1 MNTKKISE
9 LNIAENISE
18 NMNVV
23 VEDNGKTKRLPANKM
38 VTSINGQTGNVEF
51 NAFPEGATANQQLV
65 TDTDGNITW
74 ENKPFFKNTTFKEI
88 VSATDT
94 VNSGG
99 SLYISYENPSFVSGI
114 EYTVD
119 INGTRGTIVA
129 AYNLASNEIELG
141 GSNFRIYPY
150 KIVSAYVFTSSN
162 YSGSEI
168 TISISGPVEEVTTIN
183 EEYVPESIARK
194 EYVDS
199 ILPAYSRDNYKG
211 TFVVNVTGGLEVQ
224 PYDWNY
230 LSNRPF
236 GKLDGYEP
244 IAKLSVNT
252 TEHTFTF
259 TSGDKYLFKPTNK
272 YWVVDHKRE
281 TGWLATASVMSS
293 YDIYTLIV
301 DTEQYPQ
308 ATISEF
314 DLAAGTYKEY
324 IETTGG
330 IIGVPT
336 SIDIYNENEWGTK
349 MMDETYIPSSI
360 QRVGGDIIIPSST
373 ADSKKKF
380 KITVDDSG
388 TISAT
393 EVTE

>member
-1 MNTKKISE
+1 MAEEYVIVDKADFETIANSVREKTNSTDKYKISE
-9 LNIAENISE
+9 L
-18 NMNVV
+18 
-23 VEDNGKTKRLPANKM
+23 ANAMANTIIPPPPNNSK
-38 VTSINGQTGNVEF
+38 
-51 NAFPEGATANQQLV
+51 NQQLIV
-65 TDTDGNITW
+65 GEDGIIRW
-74 ENKPFFKNTTFKEI
+74 ENKPFFKKTTFKEI
-88 VSATDT
+88 VSATGN
-94 VNSGG
+94 VSSGG
-99 SLYISYENPSFVSGI
+99 SLYINHENPSFVSGI

-119 INGTRGTIVA
+119 INGTKETIVA

-150 KIVSAYVFTSSN
+150 KIVSAYVFTSN
-162 YSGSEI
+162 DYSGSEI

-230 LSNRPF
+230 LSNKPF

-244 IAKLSVNT
+244 IASLTINVPRHT
-252 TEHTFTF
+252 VTFTF
-259 TSGDKYLFKPTNK
+259 GDKYLFKPSNK
-272 YWVVDHKRE
+272 YWIVDHNRR

-293 YDIYTLIV
+293 YDIYMLFV

-360 QRVGGDIIIPSST
+360 QRVGGDVIIPSST
-373 ADSKKKF
+373 TGSTKKF

-393 EVTE
+393 EVTT

>member
-1 MNTKKISE
+1 MAEEYVIVDKADFETIANSVREKTNSTDKYKISE
-9 LNIAENISE
+9 L
-18 NMNVV
+18 
-23 VEDNGKTKRLPANKM
+23 ANAMANTIIPPPPNNSK
-38 VTSINGQTGNVEF
+38 
-51 NAFPEGATANQQLV
+51 NQQLIV
-65 TDTDGNITW
+65 GEDGIIRW
-74 ENKPFFKNTTFKEI
+74 ADKPFFKKTTFKEI
-88 VSATDT
+88 VSATGT
-94 VNSGG
+94 ASSGG
-99 SLYISYENPSFVSGI
+99 SLYISHENPSFVSGI

-119 INGTRGTIVA
+119 INGTKETIVA

-150 KIVSAYVFTSSN
+150 KIDSAYVF
-162 YSGSEI
+162 YSKDYSDSEI
-168 TISISGPVEEVTTIN
+168 TISISGPVEEITTIN
-183 EEYVPESIARK
+183 EEYIPESIARK

-244 IAKLSVNT
+244 IAKLTINVPR
-252 TEHTFTF
+252 HTVTF
-259 TSGDKYLFKPTNK
+259 TSGDKYLFKPSNK
-272 YWVVDHKRE
+272 YWIVDHNRR

-293 YDIYTLIV
+293 YDIYMLFV

-373 ADSKKKF
+373 SGSTKKF

-393 EVTE
+393 EVTT